1 MATARET
8 YNTLKERAKLEFQ
21 DKGKV
26 DGKLMRDK
34 AQAYN
39 EVRNEERAAN
49 RKAGEVMNRRTG
61 QPITNPETGEAIRR
75 PDKRSLQE
83 AYVRTLPDKAQGQA
97 RARLGLDK

>member
-1 MATARET
+1 
-8 YNTLKERAKLEFQ
+8 
-21 DKGKV
+21 
-26 DGKLMRDK
+26 
-34 AQAYN
+34 
-39 EVRNEERAAN
+39 
-49 RKAGEVMNRRTG
+49 MNRRTG